1 MLRLTLIRKPFLSHL
16 WLAESSAV
24 TVSDNVKVVPWM
36 PQNDVL
42 GHPKTRLFIGH
53 AGLNGIFESIYH
65 GVPMI
70 LSPFFGDQFDNAR
83 FANTAGFA
91 EVLLLKKATAE
102 EFVSIIHKVLTGSRL
117 VLWKRPLGEAL
128 WLLLTFGSVQIKIRA
143 TFEHQFRLSQFYNN
157 YIFYLGYRDLKKKNS
172 RTLIV

>member
-16 WLAESSAV
+16 LLAESSAV

-53 AGLNGIFESIYH
+53 AGLNGMFESIYH
-65 GVPMI
+65 GLPMI

-83 FANTAGFA
+83 FAKAAGFA
-91 EVLLLKKATAE
+91 EVLPVKKATAE
-102 EFVSIIHKVLTGSRL
+102 ELVSVIHKVLRDSRL
-117 VLWKRPLGEAL
+117 VL
-128 WLLLTFGSVQIKIRA
+128 
-143 TFEHQFRLSQFYNN
+143 
-157 YIFYLGYRDLKKKNS
+157 
-172 RTLIV
+172 